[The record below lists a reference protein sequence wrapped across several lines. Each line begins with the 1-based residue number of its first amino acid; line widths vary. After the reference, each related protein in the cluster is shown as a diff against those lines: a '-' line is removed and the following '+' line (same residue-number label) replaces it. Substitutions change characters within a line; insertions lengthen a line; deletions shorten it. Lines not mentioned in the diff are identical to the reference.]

1 MAGEVGRALR
11 SGVARRAAG
20 YSGSLLASRVL
31 SALMTVVSTSIIISV
46 LGADGFGVFGV
57 ITGLYAMLS
66 VVEVASAVGV
76 NTMLSE
82 AEELGDPAASRRVL
96 ASALWMMRRFSAAA
110 LAVAVVATFVLPW
123 STLTGAG
130 GTFPAAEVTLAVL
143 VYLVLFVASLPW
155 GPYQRALDGLR
166 RSPLNA
172 AFVLAVPGLLLV
184 VALLARHGQPA
195 LAAFTAAAA
204 AGSVIHGLLARS
216 AVRRLDRG
224 RLRVA
229 GGDVDRSVAREVWH
243 RSWPMT
249 IIAAAS
255 TVAYSLDPMVVA
267 SALSAS
273 GAAEYVLGAKM
284 SALVTVAITAPT
296 PVLWNYFA
304 GRRARTGIP
313 VRRGELVRMTLL
325 WVVVAAALG
334 AVLVAVGPAFASW
347 WSHGQIEVSRG
358 LMVAFAALLMVSALQ
373 YPTST
378 VLNDPASLRFQAVTM
393 SAMAATNLVLS
404 LWLVRVV
411 GVAGPVI
418 ASSIAL
424 LVVQA
429 APALLR
435 ARRLLPA

>member
-1 MAGEVGRALR
+1 
-11 SGVARRAAG
+11 
-20 YSGSLLASRVL
+20 
-31 SALMTVVSTSIIISV
+31 MTVVSTSIIISV

-57 ITGLYAMLS
+57 ITGLYTMLS

-82 AEELGDPAASRRVL
+82 AEELDDPDASRRVL
-96 ASALWMMRRFSAAA
+96 ASALWLMRRFSAVA
-110 LAVAVVATFVLPW
+110 LVVAVVASLVLPW
-123 STLTGAG
+123 TTLTGSS
-130 GTFPAAEVTLAVL
+130 GTFPAAEVSLAVL

-172 AFVLAVPGLLLV
+172 LFVLAVPGLLFV
-184 VALLARHGQPA
+184 VALLTRHDHPA
-195 LAAFTAAAA
+195 LAVFTAAAA
-204 AGSVIHGLLARS
+204 AGSVVHGLLART
-216 AVRRLDRG
+216 AVRRIGGG
-224 RLRVA
+224 RFKVRR
-229 GGDVDRSVAREVWH
+229 GDVDRSVAAEVWH

-267 SALSAS
+267 SALTSS

-284 SALVTVAITAPT
+284 AALVTIAITAPT

-304 GRRARTGIP
+304 GRRARTGVP
-313 VRRGELVRMTLL
+313 VLRGQLVRMTAL
-325 WVVVAAALG
+325 WVAVAVGLAV
-334 AVLVAVGPAFASW
+334 VLVAVGPAFASW

-358 LMVAFAALLMVSALQ
+358 LMVAFGVLLVVSALQ
-373 YPTST
+373 YPTAT

-393 SAMAATNLVLS
+393 TAMAVVNLALS

-418 ASSIAL
+418 ASCLAL
-424 LVVQA
+424 FFVQVV
-429 APALLR
+429 PVMLR
-435 ARRLLPA
+435 ARRLIPA